1 MAGKSPFL
9 GWLSRRDFMLDH
21 RRACLYDLRMTVQ
34 QFASLGG
41 IARAK
46 KLGKARMS
54 DIGKVA
60 ARARW
65 SNAAKSKADCKQ
77 ALAVPTVPV

>member
-1 MAGKSPFL
+1 
-9 GWLSRRDFMLDH
+9 
-21 RRACLYDLRMTVQ
+21 MTVQ

-41 IARAK
+41 LARAK
-46 KLGKARMS
+46 KLGKVRMS
-54 DIGKVA
+54 EIGKAA

-77 ALAVPTVPV
+77 ALAVPTIPA

>member
-1 MAGKSPFL
+1 
-9 GWLSRRDFMLDH
+9 
-21 RRACLYDLRMTVQ
+21 MTVQ

-46 KLGKARMS
+46 KLGKLRMS
-54 DIGKVA
+54 EIGKVA

-65 SNAAKSKADCKQ
+65 SNAAKPKPDCKQ
-77 ALAVPTVPV
+77 ATNVPTIPV